1 VLNLI
6 KGVHTDGI
14 TSIEVVEEYDIF
26 ATSSFD
32 CCCHIYSF
40 KTLSKIGSLILG
52 IFTFKIKKDMI
63 KTGD

>member
-1 VLNLI
+1 MQNLI

-40 KTLSKIGSLILG
+40 RNLSKIGSLILG
-52 IFTFKIKKDMI
+52 YI
-63 KTGD
+63 